1 MMTPMSQWRIAVAD
15 NPVPPDNRST
25 IVERHLSRSSE
36 PVRAKAKHIFGA
48 VPMYILSESSEPV
61 RAKAKHIF
69 GAVPM
74 YKVLAIHKS
83 DQVRS
88 HSRCRVGKTIDL
100 QLRTAPELQAP
111 TSRDHQCLAVAKK
124 G

>member
-1 MMTPMSQWRIAVAD
+1 MMTPMSQWGIAVAD
-15 NPVPPDNRST
+15 NPVPPDKRST

-36 PVRAKAKHIFGA
+36 PA
-48 VPMYILSESSEPV
+48 